1 MNLVRIPSS
10 NLNDVWNLVN
20 KDISDALSYSGNHTD
35 AQFVYNCVK
44 ENKMQLWVVW
54 DKDKP
59 TTIDKY
65 YGVVVTEIIKR
76 KLKQSCNIFIVTGR
90 HRQRWQHLV
99 KVLEDFALENNCTSM
114 ELFARKGWQRIM
126 EQFDYKQTHVVLEK
140 QITNKKDK

>member
-10 NLNDVWNLVN
+10 NLDDVWNLVN
-20 KDISDALSYSGNHTD
+20 KGISDALSYSGNHTD
-35 AQFVYNCVK
+35 AQFVYDCVK

-90 HRQRWQHLV
+90 HRQKWQHLV

>member
-10 NLNDVWNLVN
+10 NLDDVWNLVN

-35 AQFVYNCVK
+35 AQFVYDCVK